1 DVVAKILR
9 RLAHRFADVEKRGEV
24 HHREDAV
31 MPQRVADRRAIGD
44 VTRDERSVLHR
55 FAMTGDEVVEDDDR
69 VAGAV
74 QRLRRMAADVAG
86 AAGHEDGAPATG
98 QWRNT

>member
-1 DVVAKILR
+1 
-9 RLAHRFADVEKRGEV
+9 
-24 HHREDAV
+24 

-55 FAMTGDEVVEDDDR
+55 LAMTGDEVVEDDDG